1 MNTRKIL
8 INADY
13 GGFDLSD
20 EVCELYLKR
29 KNPEFSKTLR
39 ERPLFGNKSVFEIAG
54 ERWSPYKVQRDDP
67 ILIEI
72 VEQLGLEKSAGVF
85 ASLKIVEIPLDVE
98 WEIFE
103 YDGIEE
109 IHEKKRKWS

>member
-8 INADY
+8 INSDY

-29 KNPEFSKTLR
+29 KNLEFTKTIK
-39 ERPLFGNKSVFEIAG
+39 ERPFYGHQTSFEIAG
-54 ERWSPYKVQRDDP
+54 QRWSPYKVQRDDP
-67 ILIEI
+67 ILIEV

-85 ASLKIVEIPLDVE
+85 SALKIVEIPADVE
-98 WEIFE
+98 WEIAEF
-103 YDGIEE
+103 DGNEE
-109 IHEKKRKWS
+109 IHEKCRKWS